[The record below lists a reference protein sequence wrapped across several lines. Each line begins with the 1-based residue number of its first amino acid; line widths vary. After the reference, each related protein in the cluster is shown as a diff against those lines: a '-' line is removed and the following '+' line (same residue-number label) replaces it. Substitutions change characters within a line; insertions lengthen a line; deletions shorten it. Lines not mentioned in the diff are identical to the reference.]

1 MSDSGRAGETPI
13 DTATPAP
20 ECTPGLATRAIRTG
34 HVRTAEGEHC
44 EPIFATSSFVFASAA
59 EAAARFSGEQPGNIY
74 SRFTNPTVRA
84 FEQRLAAMEGG
95 EACVATASGMAAI
108 LATCMGLL
116 QAGDRILAARSL
128 FGSTTML
135 FDKYLARFG
144 IATDYVPLSDL
155 DGWAAA
161 IRPETKLLFAE
172 TPSNPLTEMVAIR
185 PLSEIAH
192 AHGCLLAID
201 NCFCTPALQRPLEHG
216 ADLVIHS
223 ATKYLDGQGRCVG
236 GAVVGDAKRVGEDV
250 FGVVRT
256 AGPSLSPFNAW
267 LFLKGLETLQLR
279 MQAHA
284 ASAAVLARW
293 LAEQPAVARVHYPGL
308 PDHPQHHLIA
318 PGSSSSVVD
327 GGSSGAQQHTGGG
340 IVAFEVAASKR
351 SSHAREAAWSVIDA
365 TRMLSITANLGDTK
379 TTITHPATTTHGRLS
394 PEARAAAGIG
404 EGLIRVAVGLEDLA
418 DIQADLAH
426 GLEPLSR
433 PCSGSS

>member
-1 MSDSGRAGETPI
+1 MN
-13 DTATPAP
+13 
-20 ECTPGLATRAIRTG
+20 LATRAIRTG
-34 HVRTAEGEHC
+34 HQRTAEGEHC
-44 EPIFATSSFVFASAA
+44 EPIFATSSFVFESAA

-84 FEQRLAAMEGG
+84 FEQRLAAMEAG
-95 EACVATASGMAAI
+95 ESCVATASGMAAI

-155 DGWAAA
+155 DAWAAA

-223 ATKYLDGQGRCVG
+223 ATKYLDGQGRCIG

-250 FGVVRT
+250 YGVVRT

-279 MQAHA
+279 MRAHA
-284 ASAAVLARW
+284 ASALALAQW
-293 LAEQPAVARVHYPGL
+293 LDQHPAVARVFYPGL
-308 PDHPQHHLIA
+308 PEHPQHQLIA
-318 PGSSSSVVD
+318 TGPNARPE
-327 GGSSGAQQHTGGG
+327 AQQQTGGG
-340 IVAFEVAASKR
+340 IVSFEVAAPHPSR
-351 SSHAREAAWSVIDA
+351 AREAAWSVIDA
-365 TRMLSITANLGDTK
+365 TQMLSITANLGDTK

-394 PEARAAAGIG
+394 PEARAAAGIS
-404 EGLIRVAVGLEDLA
+404 EGLIRIAVGLEDLS
-418 DIQADLAH
+418 DIQADLAR
-426 GLEPLSR
+426 GLAPGPVSPNPL
-433 PCSGSS
+433 